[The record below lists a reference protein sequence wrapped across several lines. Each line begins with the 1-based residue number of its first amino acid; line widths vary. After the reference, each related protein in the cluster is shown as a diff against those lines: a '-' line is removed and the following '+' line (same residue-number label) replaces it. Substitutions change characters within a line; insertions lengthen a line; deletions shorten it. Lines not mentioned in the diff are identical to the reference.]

1 MKTIEDHEREF
12 DFWIGSWNINQRV
25 LQANQQWRDF
35 KAQTIVRTILDGH
48 ALMENWEGEV
58 QLPWDNMSG
67 PEYRKAISIRAYD
80 HKKQV
85 WNIYWLDTHNRHFLP
100 VSTGNFKDGKGEF
113 FSLLGSPGHELKGR
127 ITFSNITAGSLDWDF
142 AILMGNDWK
151 TMWEMKMTRMLTHF
165 K

>member
-1 MKTIEDHEREF
+1 MIKIEDHEREF

-25 LQANQQWRDF
+25 LQANQQWSDF

-58 QLPWDNMSG
+58 KLPWDNMSE

-80 HKKQV
+80 PKAQI
-85 WNIYWLDTHNRHFLP
+85 WNIYWLDTHNRYFLP

-113 FSLLGSPGHELKGR
+113 FSSLGSPGHELKGR
-127 ITFSNITAGSLDWDF
+127 ITFSNITTNSVDWDF

-151 TMWEMKMTRMLTHF
+151 TM
-165 K
+165 